1 MSQSTTS
8 KPTHLRT
15 VPEKQFLDLKGQFDE
30 LIHVARD
37 NENLYRRFCDFEAS
51 LMASK
56 DLPSL
61 LNRMTTG
68 FMEYF
73 DIPYLSLVIERNVF
87 DYWHLNPVNPDD
99 YQQLLLFD
107 LQETPNLL
115 LHTAGTIYLGATP
128 KKISGKLMIP
138 INTLSFAQLPLARN
152 GQLIGV
158 LNMGSPDPQRFSP
171 DMGTEFLE
179 RLTMI
184 TSLCFENACN
194 MEQVRQ
200 LSLVDGLTNVCNRR
214 AFDEFLMQET
224 SSHIRYKRSLSC
236 LFLDIDFFKK
246 INDRYGHQ
254 VGDEALKQLS
264 AQVKPLLRRSDHLAR
279 YGGEEFAI
287 LLPETD
293 LQHACAIAERIRQ
306 TIARMDFELL
316 KQSLSIT
323 LSIGVSSL
331 DGNVGYPMS
340 DTEALAK
347 QLVKDADDQV
357 YRAKKN
363 GRNQI
368 SSKLHH
374 V

>member
-1 MSQSTTS
+1 MSQFTPS

-15 VPEKQFLDLKGQFDE
+15 VPEKKFLDLKHQFDE
-30 LIHVARD
+30 LIAVARD
-37 NENLYRRFCDFEAS
+37 NENLYRRFCNFEAS
-51 LMASK
+51 LMESK

-61 LNRMTTG
+61 LNLMTTG

-73 DIPYLSLVIERNVF
+73 DIPYLSLVIERNIF
-87 DYWHLNPVNPDD
+87 SYWHLNPVNPDD
-99 YQQLLLFD
+99 YKQLLLFD
-107 LQETPNLL
+107 LKETPNLL
-115 LHTAGTIYLGATP
+115 LNPSGTIYLGATP
-128 KKISGKLMIP
+128 KKISRKLMIP

-158 LNMGSPDPQRFSP
+158 LNMGSPDSRRFSP
-171 DMGTEFLE
+171 DMGTDFLE

-200 LSLVDGLTNVCNRR
+200 LSLIDGLTGVCNRR
-214 AFDEFLMQET
+214 AFDELLMQET
-224 SSHIRYKRSLSC
+224 SSNIRYKRQLSC

-246 INDRYGHQ
+246 INDHYGHQ

-306 TIARMDFELL
+306 TIAAIDFELL
-316 KQSLSIT
+316 GESLKIT
-323 LSIGVSSL
+323 LSIGVATL
-331 DGNVGYPMS
+331 DGEMGYAME
-340 DTEALAK
+340 DTDNLAQK
-347 QLVKDADDQV
+347 LVKDADHHV
-357 YRAKKN
+357 YKAKKS
-363 GRNQI
+363 GRNQV
-368 SSKLHH
+368 SSALHQ
-374 V
+374 